1 VVTLGA
7 LAGLGVTGGI
17 VLLSAVLRGG
27 VSMNLGVFTPFIFPL
42 CLAYAVIK
50 HDLFE
55 IDAMVKR
62 GAYYLVLSCAVGVAY
77 LAAVMLLNLVLKS
90 GAITELP
97 AFPVLF
103 TLGVLLLVNP
113 LRSRLQSFID
123 RVFFR
128 TSYNA
133 AQVLAGVGREL
144 ASSLTR
150 EQIAALVR
158 GTVEAALPNS
168 RTRLFVAARPGDPLR
183 DVGGSEVVP
192 QRLAAVLA
200 QGRLVTVFDPSESFA
215 DPPTH
220 EAVRAEMAALG
231 AEIVVPLQLRDEVVG
246 VLTTGTKRTG
256 LFYTAGDAEF
266 LRALAQHAAIALEN
280 ARSYEAL
287 VELNARLEARVRER
301 TAQLEGANHELGA
314 ATAEL
319 KQAGVQL
326 VQSEKMASLGRL
338 VAGVAHEI
346 NNPVSFIA
354 ANVTPLR
361 RRLAQAAG
369 ASPPRAQVLLRE
381 AEDIAGIMARGAERT
396 AAIVKDLRTFSR
408 LGEAQRKAADLHD
421 GLEMSL
427 RLLAPRWRERIS
439 IHRDYGR
446 LPLVECDPAQIN
458 QVLMNLLA
466 NACDA
471 IAGRG
476 QIWIATRSLGTAVE
490 VSIRDDGAGI
500 PADLLPRVFD
510 PFFTTKEVGRG
521 TGLGLA
527 VSHSV
532 VAAHGGDITVES
544 APGAGAT
551 FRVTLPL
558 GTGEIVLGTAVG
570 GR

>member
-1 VVTLGA
+1 
-7 LAGLGVTGGI
+7 
-17 VLLSAVLRGG
+17 
-27 VSMNLGVFTPFIFPL
+27 
-42 CLAYAVIK
+42 
-50 HDLFE
+50 
-55 IDAMVKR
+55 
-62 GAYYLVLSCAVGVAY
+62 
-77 LAAVMLLNLVLKS
+77 
-90 GAITELP
+90 
-97 AFPVLF
+97 
-103 TLGVLLLVNP
+103 
-113 LRSRLQSFID
+113 LQSFID